1 MNVFGR
7 LFRVTIFGESHGPGV
22 GVLIDGCPAGL
33 TLSPADLEPDLAR
46 RRPGR
51 AGTTERVEVDLPLL
65 QSGVFEGR
73 ATGAPLA
80 IWFEN
85 QDVDSAAYD
94 RIRITPRPG
103 HADMT
108 AHGKY
113 GGYHDHR
120 GGGHFSGRLT
130 VGLVAAGAI
139 ARRLMP
145 EVSIDAELIQVGGRS
160 ELQAAVDEAAA
171 ASDSVG
177 GLVECIASGLPVGL
191 GEPFFDSLE
200 SLLAHGLFAIGGV
213 RGVEFG
219 AGFECARM
227 RGSQCNDAILDATGR
242 TASNHAG
249 GINGGISNGNQLVF
263 RVAVKPTS
271 SIGQPQQ
278 TVDLSTGA
286 AAELSVGGRHDACI
300 ALRVPVVVE
309 AVCAI
314 VLADLMLLEQRI
326 PRIWE

>member
-33 TLSPADLEPDLAR
+33 SLSPADLEPDLAR
-46 RRPGR
+46 RRSGR
-51 AGTTERVEVDLPLL
+51 AGTTERVEADLPML

-85 QDVDSAAYD
+85 RDVDSAVYE

-108 AHGKY
+108 AHGKF

-130 VGLVAAGAI
+130 AGLVAAGAI

-145 EVSIDAELIQVGGRS
+145 EVSIDAEVIQIGGRS
-160 ELQAAVDEAAA
+160 DLQATVEEAAA

-219 AGFECARM
+219 AGFESARM
-227 RGSQCNDAILDATGR
+227 RGSQCNDPILDATGR

-249 GINGGISNGNQLVF
+249 GVNGGISNGNQLVF

-278 TVDLSTGA
+278 TVDLTTGV
-286 AAELSVGGRHDACI
+286 AAELSVVGRHDACI